1 MERITISLDSDLASD
16 FDALIRER
24 GYASRSEAIRDV
36 LRGHLQHW
44 TQQRHATGHCIAT
57 LSFVYNH
64 HERDLG
70 ERLKRLQHEHHDL
83 TVSSMHAHLDHEQ
96 CIETLILQGRI
107 DAVRRFA
114 ESLTAER
121 GVRHGQLNLIPVD
134 RGASHRHGGAAHQ
147 HLKPR
152 H

>member
-1 MERITISLDSDLASD
+1 MERITISLASDLASD

-24 GYASRSEAIRDV
+24 GYANRSEAIRDV
-36 LRGHLQHW
+36 LRSHLQQRA
-44 TQQRHATGHCIAT
+44 QQRDASGHCIAT

-64 HERDLG
+64 RERDLG

-96 CIETLILQGRI
+96 CVETLILQGRI
-107 DAVRRFA
+107 EAVRRFC
-114 ESLTAER
+114 ESMIAER
-121 GVRHGQLNLIPVD
+121 GVRHGQMNLVPVD
-134 RGASHRHGGAAHQ
+134 RGTTHRHGGAMHQ

>member
-1 MERITISLDSDLASD
+1 MERITISLDSDLAND

-24 GYASRSEAIRDV
+24 GYASRSEAIRDL
-36 LRGHLQHW
+36 LRGHLQQW
-44 TQQRHATGHCIAT
+44 AQQRDADGHCIAT

-64 HERDLG
+64 EARDLG
-70 ERLKRLQHEHHDL
+70 ERLKRLQHEHHEL
-83 TVSSMHAHLDHEQ
+83 TVSSMHAHLDHDQ

-107 DAVRRFA
+107 ERVRRFA
-114 ESLTAER
+114 EAMIAER

-134 RGASHRHGGAAHQ
+134 RGRKHRRGGIRHQ
-147 HLKPR
+147 HLRPR